1 MARRSVGPR
10 RSVSD
15 RTLSKYSI
23 AFVADV
29 SGVPQQQL
37 RRMEEMGLLS
47 PLRTDG
53 NSRRYSDDDLAR
65 IADVAEL
72 AAEGINAAGIRHIL
86 LLRSELEALRA
97 EVERLSSAG
106 NRNA

>member
-1 MARRSVGPR
+1 MARRPTGQR

-15 RTLSKYSI
+15 RTLPKYSI
-23 AFVADV
+23 AFASDV

-37 RRMEEMGLLS
+37 RRMEEFGLLS
-47 PLRTDG
+47 PLRTGG

-86 LLRSELEALRA
+86 LLRTELEALRA
-97 EVERLSSAG
+97 ELERLNDSASETT
-106 NRNA
+106 